1 MKMDL
6 LTLKNMKKMKNYN
19 NQKVIKEIIDLFSEL
34 DNNDKEKIINEF
46 ILFLSNEDMLNMLP
60 NTIELSELK
69 KFNLPKYIDYKEIEK
84 FLEEEE

>member
-1 MKMDL
+1 MDL
-6 LTLKNMKKMKNYN
+6 LTLKIMKKMNNYN

>member
-1 MKMDL
+1 MDL